1 MKDKKM
7 VLRFSRMAVKFFV
20 PADIFQQE
28 SSPTCFAK
36 FWNLLRFTSI
46 ENTHI
51 FLWPHPILESCH
63 YVFFKSLARRY
74 RKRSLLRS
82 RHFLNGFG
90 DFAVPQYFIL
100 FSHFHFLT
108 PHRRGEVA
116 WVYFCEP
123 SWHAGYTSRSE

>member
-20 PADIFQQE
+20 PVDIFQQE

-63 YVFFKSLARRY
+63 YVFL
-74 RKRSLLRS
+74 S
-82 RHFLNGFG
+82 R
-90 DFAVPQYFIL
+90 
-100 FSHFHFLT
+100 
-108 PHRRGEVA
+108 
-116 WVYFCEP
+116 
-123 SWHAGYTSRSE
+123 WHAVTEKEVFFGRGIS